1 MGKNDVDTLNF
12 QLLGKGGSG
21 TYEASATICYLARP
35 FGKTCLPARE
45 NPARSEA
52 QKFMKRLYA
61 FKTIKQILGLIDKNA
76 GYSDLEKRRALHLAL
91 ENNFVTSL
99 TSLVVTGQEGPRVVA
114 TRKHS
119 FDTRQNMGPFSFEPA
134 VGATSISFSS
144 PILKRRGEGL
154 RRRGGGRGRAR
165 GGGIRGVAGS
175 GASRTRGTTTPTT
188 TITPE
193 PSVSGCKLLLYA
205 STYLRGQVVEI
216 TGHVRDLSSLDFG
229 DKLASL
235 KVEGVCRWEIFQGR
249 DYQGVSKIFI
259 SGQSYLGISSVGA
272 LLKNAKSVKR
282 HD

>member
-1 MGKNDVDTLNF
+1 MS
-12 QLLGKGGSG
+12 SG
-21 TYEASATICYLARP
+21 T
-35 FGKTCLPARE
+35 RE
-45 NPARSEA
+45 SSQVKNEDNIYCDFIIISFVPRSEA

-119 FDTRQNMGPFSFEPA
+119 YDTRQNMGPFSFEPA

-154 RRRGGGRGRAR
+154 RRQGGGRAR

-175 GASRTRGTTTPTT
+175 GASRTRVTTTPATTTT
-188 TITPE
+188 TISPA

-235 KVEGVCRWEIFQGR
+235 KVEGVCRWEIFQGESQTFR
-249 DYQGVSKIFI
+249 QLDNKMHFAYELCFQAGTTKE
-259 SGQSYLGISSVGA
+259 
-272 LLKNAKSVKR
+272 
-282 HD
+282 